1 MKKIY
6 KILLAILSLSIG
18 AFFIFSAYSKT
29 VPVQYFEYTIS
40 SQLHV
45 SRTLSVWAA
54 RFFIGLEAALGLL
67 LLINVFGRS
76 RWVIKAC
83 LVLLAVF
90 SVHLTILW
98 ITMGND
104 VNCGCMGSLAPMSP
118 AISLLKNLILFLLL
132 LVLLRYAPVEKSNTQ
147 QLLAV
152 VVTILIVALPFF
164 LFPANEPV
172 TLPLST
178 LYRPEQAE
186 LPKLDL
192 RKGKHIVCFLS
203 LTCSH
208 CRDAAT
214 KIHQIKANNPA
225 IPFYFFFPNEDN
237 DTVKAWKLKD
247 FMHSTEDSDIPYSFI
262 PYKTFVDMVKAAGE
276 DGVPTMLWM
285 QDSTIIRK
293 MEVPDIHQSEMEQW
307 LSN

>member
-45 SRTLSVWAA
+45 SKTLAAWAA

-67 LLINVFGRS
+67 LLINVFGKGK
-76 RWVIKAC
+76 WVIKAC

-90 SVHLTILW
+90 SIHLAILW

-118 AISLLKNLILFLLL
+118 ALSLLKNLVLFLLL
-132 LVLLRYAPVEKSNTQ
+132 LVLLRFSVMEKSNTQ
-147 QLLAV
+147 HLLAII
-152 VVTILIVALPFF
+152 VTALTIALPFF
-164 LFPANEPV
+164 IFPANKPV
-172 TLPLST
+172 KLPLSV
-178 LYRPEQAE
+178 LYRPDQLEM
-186 LPKLDL
+186 PKLEL
-192 RKGKHIVCFLS
+192 RAGKHIVCFLS

-214 KIHQIKANNPA
+214 KIHQIKADNPA
-225 IPFYFFFPNEDN
+225 IPFYFFFPDEDN
-237 DTVKAWKLKD
+237 DTLKAWKLKD
-247 FMHSTEDSDIPYSFI
+247 FMSTTHDTDIPYSFV

-293 MEVPDIHQSEMEQW
+293 MEVPDIHQKEIEQW
-307 LSN
+307 LNN